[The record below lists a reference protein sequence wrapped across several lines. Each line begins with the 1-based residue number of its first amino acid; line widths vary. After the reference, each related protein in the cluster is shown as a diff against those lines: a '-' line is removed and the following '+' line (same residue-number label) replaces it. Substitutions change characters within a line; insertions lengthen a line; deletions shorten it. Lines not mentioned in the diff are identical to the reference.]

1 MNTLLPTIEE
11 ASKLDSADHDEEL
24 ATYAYSYP
32 HKSSYRAL
40 APRVRIAD
48 AWAGEPIDRLSL
60 YVHLPFCEMRC
71 GFCNLFTLSQPAEA
85 QVEIYLAAI
94 QRQMQVVAVAVPGAR
109 FEQLALGGGTPTMLS
124 AGQLRSLFRQLETTF
139 GFSVADVAASIETSP
154 STATPERLAVL
165 AEYGVRRVSI
175 GVQSFEAEETRHLGR
190 PQQATEVARALT
202 AIKRHQFP
210 ILNIDLIY
218 GHPRQ
223 TLATWRS
230 SLLSALDYEP
240 EELYLYPLYIR
251 PETGLGQRTSASP
264 EHRADLYEAAR
275 DLLLARGYQ
284 QSSLRCF
291 HLPRGGQTPVHA
303 CQRDGMIGLGC
314 GARSYTRRLH
324 YATRFAV
331 TQAGIQA
338 ILGEWQRQS
347 DDDFS
352 WATHGIVLSD
362 EEQLRRYLILSLLQ
376 AQGVE
381 RAELQAQFPNFD
393 PTALPELQLLR
404 ERGWIDWRS
413 ERLQL
418 TAAGLRHS
426 DRVGPLLY
434 SRRVLDSLRKFLGQ
448 HQHGMEALPS

>member
-1 MNTLLPTIEE
+1 MNTLLPTVEDPRE
-11 ASKLDSADHDEEL
+11 PNAAEHDSEL

-32 HKSSYRAL
+32 HKSSYRSL
-40 APRVRIAD
+40 SPRVRIAD
-48 AWAGEPIDRLSL
+48 AWVGEPTGMLSL

-85 QVEIYLAAI
+85 QVEIYLAALR
-94 QRQMQVVAVAVPGAR
+94 RQMQVIAAAVPGAR

-124 AGQLRSLFRQLETTF
+124 AAQLRTLFEQLEATF
-139 GFSVADVAASIETSP
+139 GFSVANVATSIETSP
-154 STATPERLAVL
+154 STATPERLTVL

-175 GVQSFEAEETRHLGR
+175 GVQSFEAEETRLFGR
-190 PQQATEVARALT
+190 PQRTAEVAQALT
-202 AIKRHQFP
+202 ALKRHQFP

-223 TLATWRS
+223 SLATWRR
-230 SLLSALDYEP
+230 SLLTALDYEP

-251 PETGLGQRTSASP
+251 PETGLDQRAKEAPS
-264 EHRADLYEAAR
+264 HRTDLYEAAR
-275 DLLLARGYQ
+275 ELLLTRGYE

-291 HLPRGGQTPVHA
+291 HLPRDGQTPVHA

-347 DDDFS
+347 DEDFA

-376 AQGVE
+376 AEGVE
-381 RAELQAQFPNFD
+381 QTELQTQFPSFD
-393 PTALPELQLLR
+393 PTALPELQSLS
-404 ERGWIDWRS
+404 ERDWIHVGS

-418 TAAGLRHS
+418 TTTGLRNS

-434 SRRVLDSLRKFLGQ
+434 SRRVLESLRKFLGQ
-448 HQHGMEALPS
+448 PNASLEMLS